1 MVAAVDTTNG
11 GDKFTSTPR
20 MPASKTVA
28 QEVVPAVDPRK
39 TPTAGATAGKSGA
52 VPAAK
57 PTSTAKKVT
66 TAQASSASKKTGTK
80 TNVSTSGAKDLSSG
94 DLTEALQLANQEG
107 TNVADAFNE
116 GAAAQAQADQAASS
130 TASTGTSSTGSSTS
144 STGSLGSIFSSITGS
159 SKMLIIL
166 AGVVGVGYYLYRRN
180 KNGSPLFAPAPS
192 DVTES
197 E

>member
-80 TNVSTSGAKDLSSG
+80 TNVSTNGAKDLSSG

-107 TNVADAFNE
+107 TNVTDAFNA

-130 TASTGTSSTGSSTS
+130 TASTGSSSTGTSST
-144 STGSLGSIFSSITGS
+144 TGGILSSITGS